1 MTLPSQPPQPI
12 LPKSS
17 KKLKLL
23 DIDPIELSRQLT
35 LMEATLYK
43 RIRPIECILR
53 SRESNPGQLRD
64 SITSIIRLSNRVRSR
79 TLNLSSFS
87 SSTHVEI

>member
-43 RIRPIECILR
+43 RIRPMECIQR
-53 SRESNPGQLRD
+53 SRESTPGKLQD
-64 SITSIIRLSNRVRSR
+64 NITSIIQLSNRVISQ
-79 TLNLSSFS
+79 TLLVLLLRVFN
-87 SSTHVEI
+87 